1 MITETLAIALATLFA
16 TVSPI
21 DLSAVFAALTRY
33 TSEQQRR
40 QIALRAVLVASCVL
54 LSFALLGE
62 VLLAALGISIAALKT
77 AGGIILLLI
86 GIDMVFG
93 KQTSSAYQ
101 PADNKV
107 ANTQT
112 GPDISI
118 FPLAM
123 PLIAGPGSMGALIVL
138 MQKTEGQWI
147 LQSAVILAL
156 VAIMVITLICLMTA
170 ASLQQRLGS
179 FGIEVV
185 ARVMGVILCALAI
198 QFLFDGIA
206 QSGLLYPN
214 HAG

>member
-1 MITETLAIALATLFA
+1 MVETFAIALATLFA

-33 TSEQQRR
+33 TTEQQRR
-40 QIALRAVLVASCVL
+40 QIAYRAVLVAACVL

-77 AGGIILLLI
+77 AGGVILLLI

-93 KQTSSAYQ
+93 KQSSNAYQ
-101 PADNKV
+101 
-107 ANTQT
+107 TQDT
-112 GPDISI
+112 VLNDRTSGPDISI

-138 MQKTEGQWI
+138 MQKTEDQWMH
-147 LQSAVILAL
+147 QGAVIAAL
-156 VAIMVITLICLMTA
+156 MAIMAITLLCLLTA

-206 QSGLLYPN
+206 QSGLL
-214 HAG
+214 

>member
-1 MITETLAIALATLFA
+1 MVETLAIALATLFA

-33 TSEQQRR
+33 TTEQQRR
-40 QIALRAVLVASCVL
+40 QIALRAVLVATCVL

-62 VLLAALGISIAALKT
+62 FLLAALGISIAALKT
-77 AGGIILLLI
+77 AGGVILLLI

-93 KQTSSAYQ
+93 KQSSSAYQ
-101 PADNKV
+101 PQDTMLND
-107 ANTQT
+107 QT
-112 GPDISI
+112 SGPDISI

-138 MQKTEGQWI
+138 MQKTENQWM
-147 LQSAVILAL
+147 LQGAVIVAL
-156 VAIMVITLICLMTA
+156 MAIMAITLICLLTA

-206 QSGLLYPN
+206 QSGLL
-214 HAG
+214 

>member
-1 MITETLAIALATLFA
+1 MVETLAIALATLFA

-33 TSEQQRR
+33 TTEQQRR
-40 QIALRAVLVASCVL
+40 QIAFRAVLVATCVL

-62 VLLAALGISIAALKT
+62 FLLAALGISIAALKT
-77 AGGIILLLI
+77 AGGVILLLI

-93 KQTSSAYQ
+93 KQSSSAYQ
-101 PADNKV
+101 SQDTMLND
-107 ANTQT
+107 QT
-112 GPDISI
+112 SGPDISI

-138 MQKTEGQWI
+138 MQKTEDQWI
-147 LQSAVILAL
+147 LQGAVIVAL
-156 VAIMVITLICLMTA
+156 MAIMAITLICLLTA

-206 QSGLLYPN
+206 QSGLL
-214 HAG
+214 